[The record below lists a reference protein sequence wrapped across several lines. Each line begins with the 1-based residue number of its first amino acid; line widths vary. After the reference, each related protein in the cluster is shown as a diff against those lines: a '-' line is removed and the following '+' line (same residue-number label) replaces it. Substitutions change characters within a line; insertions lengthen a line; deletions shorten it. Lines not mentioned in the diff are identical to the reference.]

1 MAYVYVPRDLSRVKH
16 KVLFN
21 LTWRQIICFGSAA
34 ALGIPTYLLTRG
46 FLGNNFAALA
56 MIALMLPCFLFA
68 LYEKNGQSAEVILR
82 NVIRVKFTAP
92 KRRLYKTTNIKSQKT
107 TQRQGG

>member
-21 LTWRQIICFGSAA
+21 LTWRQIICFGGAA
-34 ALGIPTYLLTRG
+34 ALGIPTYLLSRG
-46 FLGNNFAALA
+46 ALGNNFAALL

-68 LYEKNGQSAEVILR
+68 LYEKNGRPAEKVLGAI
-82 NVIRVKFTAP
+82 IRAKFVAP
-92 KRRLYKTTNIKSQKT
+92 SVRVFKTKKERTN
-107 TQRQGG
+107 